1 MNNEK
6 VMTVERLVLYAKKY
20 WGILVLSFLIGLFG
34 MFLSVKSNNS
44 QPQKEVSYVQNYLPE
59 IIDDEK
65 VVSLSLAAGNCK
77 SLLEVTEVQESINSY
92 LDDHGGEAILD
103 WSTIEVESVTNSNF
117 FTITIAQDKETAEMQ
132 IQAITD
138 ILNDNLSEYEQNLL
152 VVRVGGLQE
161 NTRIISAGQSIY
173 LKDVLIF
180 FISVVV
186 GVFVVYILALFGK
199 TIADP
204 REVRMLLGQR
214 ERVCINKKNISLFT
228 EWLKSLDDNRNNIF
242 VMGKGTEQISDIINN
257 CGNGNYRLEPI
268 DKYGDVISSDNDS
281 DIYLIIRRMNTST
294 LEIENIAKISEM
306 YNANIDGWVY
316 IKI

>member
-59 IIDDEK
+59 IIDDQK

-77 SLLEVTEVQESINSY
+77 SLLEVTEVQESINAY
-92 LDDHGGEAILD
+92 LDDHGGEAISD